1 MSDLVTTTPGQRT
14 ALTHVARGLHA
25 KFQGVLGQET
35 IEALVRLGQLQ
46 GIGRRSSPERPVN
59 LRRPEPHAA
68 VRSVVLLLRVA

>member
-46 GIGRRSSPERPVN
+46 GIGRKSNRDRQAPRAGRWVGTSKTECG
-59 LRRPEPHAA
+59 LHA
-68 VRSVVLLLRVA
+68 